1 MGAQEGDSRCLPL
14 IAARWL
20 ALLAMLSSACGEAA
34 DRAAAAASG
43 TTIPVDEIVARID
56 GDPISMAE
64 VLGSLPRSL
73 SARSEGARRRA
84 VDAVVTRHLAARE
97 AHRRGLDAEP
107 AVRAELERARREAA
121 VREEAILRDALAR
134 SLSSE
139 IELTEEDLR
148 EHHRATRLRYGERR
162 VRLRRSALGTG
173 DDAAAFAR
181 AEPSN
186 PADGAS
192 GETIGPVPVTRLP
205 ASLLPEAA
213 GLVRE
218 GDRVVI
224 DRGGASFLVEL
235 IEVRHEPRP
244 FEEVRD
250 RVEQSLRALRG
261 QQAFRARIN
270 ALREDARVEIDAGKL
285 AEDARWMPRK
295 DAHGSRADLQ
305 R

>member
-1 MGAQEGDSRCLPL
+1 MGAREGDSRRLPS
-14 IAARWL
+14 IAALWL
-20 ALLAMLSSACGEAA
+20 VLPAMLSSACGGTA

-43 TTIPVDEIVARID
+43 TTIPADEIVARID
-56 GDPISMAE
+56 GHAISMEE
-64 VLGSLPRSL
+64 VLGILPRSL
-73 SARSEGARRRA
+73 SAQSEGARRRA
-84 VDAVVTRHLAARE
+84 VDAVVIRHLAARE
-97 AHRRGLDAEP
+97 AHGRGLDADP

-134 SLSSE
+134 SLSAE

-148 EHHRATRLRYGERR
+148 EHHRATRQRYGELR
-162 VRLRRSALGTG
+162 VRLRRSALATG
-173 DDAAAFAR
+173 DDTTAFAP
-181 AEPSN
+181 AEPTN
-186 PADGAS
+186 PVDGAS

-224 DRGGASFLVEL
+224 DRDGASFLVEL
-235 IEVRHEPRP
+235 IEVRHEPLP

-261 QQAFRARIN
+261 QQAFRARID

-285 AEDARWMPRK
+285 AEDARWIPRK
-295 DAHGSRADLQ
+295 DAREIRAGQQ